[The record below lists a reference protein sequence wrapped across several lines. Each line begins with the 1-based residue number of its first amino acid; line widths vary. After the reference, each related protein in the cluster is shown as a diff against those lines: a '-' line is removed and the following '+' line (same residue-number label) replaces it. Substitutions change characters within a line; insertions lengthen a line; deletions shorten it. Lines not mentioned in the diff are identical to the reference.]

1 MLRLLSFLVLTFS
14 LAPVN
19 AQAQQYPDHPV
30 KLVVGYAAGSG
41 PDIQARTVAQ
51 QLSVDLGQ
59 QFFVEN
65 RLGANGTIATRSV
78 VQSKPDGYTLLYTSN
93 GIGPTPYIYKN
104 LGYDIFTDLTP
115 IATVGILDG
124 LFMLVDAKS
133 PYKTLQEFIDHAK
146 KDRAIYGSP
155 GVGNG
160 LHLAAEIF
168 SKKAGIEMQHIPYK
182 GASEVMTGMTQLP
195 TVDVLDRPG
204 LPMWIR
210 ATAGR
215 SHTPAAPNNL
225 RWVSK
230 PTRYR
235 ANLLDQGFAAGAFR
249 QVGSDKRVPAQG
261 SMNYT
266 PIVPG
271 DARFITGKHP
281 LEHNVDIPTCPN
293 GHQMAIAP
301 AGALGADLLLRPTCG
316 RSKGQQHLDR
326 CRCCAVHSTI
336 AHDTATYWIGP
347 ALRAMPMSSAP
358 AALCG

>member
-65 RLGANGTIATRSV
+65 RLGANGTIGTRSV

-146 KDRAIYGSP
+146 TDRAIYGSP

-168 SKKAGIEMQHIPYK
+168 SKKAGIKMQHIPYK
-182 GASEVMTGMTQLP
+182 GASEVMTGMLSGSVEVMFVTPPSVMGLLQEKRVRALAFTGSKPFPAFPDVPLMKDILPGFEPIGSWGIFLTPANTPPEIVEKLNRAIHSALLAP
-195 TVDVLDRPG
+195 TVAAKMQRDGYIPDTRNV
-204 LPMWIR
+204 
-210 ATAGR
+210 AETAAFFRKEVELMGE
-215 SHTPAAPNNL
+215 A
-225 RWVSK
+225 VK
-230 PTRYR
+230 
-235 ANLLDQGFAAGAFR
+235 AAGI
-249 QVGSDKRVPAQG
+249 Q
-261 SMNYT
+261 
-266 PIVPG
+266 
-271 DARFITGKHP
+271 
-281 LEHNVDIPTCPN
+281 PN
-293 GHQMAIAP
+293 
-301 AGALGADLLLRPTCG
+301 
-316 RSKGQQHLDR
+316 
-326 CRCCAVHSTI
+326 
-336 AHDTATYWIGP
+336 
-347 ALRAMPMSSAP
+347 
-358 AALCG
+358 

>member
-146 KDRAIYGSP
+146 TDRAIYGSP

-168 SKKAGIEMQHIPYK
+168 SKKAGIKMQHIPYK
-182 GASEVMTGMTQLP
+182 GASEVMTGMLSGSVEVMFVTPPSVMGLLQEKRVRALAFTGSKPFPAFPDVPLMKDILPGFEPIGSWGIFLTPANTPPEIVEKLNRAIHSALLAP
-195 TVDVLDRPG
+195 TVAAKMQRDGYIPDMRNV
-204 LPMWIR
+204 
-210 ATAGR
+210 AETAAFFRKEVELMGE
-215 SHTPAAPNNL
+215 A
-225 RWVSK
+225 VK
-230 PTRYR
+230 
-235 ANLLDQGFAAGAFR
+235 AAG
-249 QVGSDKRVPAQG
+249 
-261 SMNYT
+261 
-266 PIVPG
+266 
-271 DARFITGKHP
+271 
-281 LEHNVDIPTCPN
+281 IPPN
-293 GHQMAIAP
+293 
-301 AGALGADLLLRPTCG
+301 
-316 RSKGQQHLDR
+316 
-326 CRCCAVHSTI
+326 
-336 AHDTATYWIGP
+336 
-347 ALRAMPMSSAP
+347 
-358 AALCG
+358 